1 MLTIGE
7 IKMNIIQ
14 NTNRTEPTFRYLI
27 VDSVFFGIPNTDVGI
42 GIGFFKYWISV
53 RYFRYTD
60 PRLLHIVVSLVS
72 VKFQIYFIEYA
83 THAVQTYYSIH
94 IKRSNKTINERL
106 KKNPRTQHYWQIWT
120 ILQI

>member
-42 GIGFFKYWISV
+42 GIGFF
-53 RYFRYTD
+53 
-60 PRLLHIVVSLVS
+60 
-72 VKFQIYFIEYA
+72 
-83 THAVQTYYSIH
+83 
-94 IKRSNKTINERL
+94 
-106 KKNPRTQHYWQIWT
+106 
-120 ILQI
+120 

>member
-42 GIGFFKYWISV
+42 GIGFFLILDIGSV
-53 RYFRYTD
+53 FSVYRPETTTYSCK
-60 PRLLHIVVSLVS
+60 LSVS
-72 VKFQIYFIEYA
+72 
-83 THAVQTYYSIH
+83 
-94 IKRSNKTINERL
+94 
-106 KKNPRTQHYWQIWT
+106 
-120 ILQI
+120 